1 MKIRKTIMRHRS
13 LTCGLNDVGIK
24 KARERVTKL
33 AVAFVDKTDFVHTT
47 KMNEIMT
54 NEVKSNM
61 LELSLHIFF
70 ALTLHRLI
78 YR

>member
-1 MKIRKTIMRHRS
+1 MRHRS

-24 KARERVTKL
+24 KARERVSKL
-33 AVAFVDKTDFVHTT
+33 AVAFVDKTDFVHTHTT

-78 YR
+78 YT